1 MTWIFLLVIFLVL
14 GFGLVVFVGAPYVPT
29 LRKQVDEAF
38 ELLELKPGQTL
49 VELGSGDGR
58 MLRAAAERGVY
69 AIGYELNPIL
79 VLYSMWRHVKYRRY
93 ITVHWASY
101 WHKPLPVTDGIYV
114 FLLQKYMTKLDTKI
128 EQDMQKWGTSGQTKL
143 VSFAFEIPGKK
154 PLKERNGLRL
164 YSYK

>member
-1 MTWIFLLVIFLVL
+1 MTWLFLFVVFLIL
-14 GFGLVVFVGAPYVPT
+14 GFGLVVLVGAPYVPT

-38 ELLELKPGQTL
+38 ELLDLKPGQTL

-58 MLRAAAERGVY
+58 LLRAAAERGVY

-79 VLYSMWRHVKYRRY
+79 VMYSMWRHVNYRRF
-93 ITVHWASY
+93 ITVHWGSY

-114 FLLQKYMTKLDTKI
+114 FLLQKYMPKLDTKI
-128 EQDMQKWGTSGQTKL
+128 AQDKQKWDTSKPVKV
-143 VSFAFEIPGKK
+143 VSFGFAIPGKK
-154 PLKERNGLRL
+154 SLKERNGLRL